1 MYFFCLVSYFEESLT
16 RCYFA
21 NCEFIFLE
29 TSWNTSYFNCCCFE
43 LAIWGRANVQW
54 GSCCSSSFCSFK
66 VRGNI
71 LYLLWVAWRTL
82 GLLDGIP
89 RVLGNKPTPLMAL
102 WDTGM
107 PGSTMGTPGST
118 PGMLGSAGHHIPI
131 YTKSLGL
138 HAASHYQWQLNDLKK
153 NLLWSELMSFI
164 MILWIDITRKLWP
177 VVWECAWWVAF
188 IWCNHPK
195 QYEQQ
200 QMLASS

>member
-1 MYFFCLVSYFEESLT
+1 
-16 RCYFA
+16 
-21 NCEFIFLE
+21 
-29 TSWNTSYFNCCCFE
+29 
-43 LAIWGRANVQW
+43 VQW

-89 RVLGNKPTPLMAL
+89 RVLSNKPTPLMAL

-138 HAASHYQWQLNDLKK
+138 HACFTLPVTIEWFKK
-153 NLLWSELMSFI
+153 KSVVK
-164 MILWIDITRKLWP
+164 WIDVIYHDTLDWHNQE
-177 VVWECAWWVAF
+177 VV
-188 IWCNHPK
+188 
-195 QYEQQ
+195 
-200 QMLASS
+200 ASCLRVCMMSSIYLM